1 MYYIY
6 ELNLSFFRQKGLT
19 NMSKEYLTFKEA
31 MKYLD
36 IKSHNT
42 LRYYIKQGLP
52 VIKLGNSKRISK
64 NAIDEFMQAH
74 TTAVHPT
81 KEVVNHD

>member
-64 NAIDEFMQAH
+64 TAIDDFMQSH
-74 TTAVHPT
+74 TTTVHPT
-81 KEVVNHD
+81 KAVVNHD

>member
-1 MYYIY
+1 
-6 ELNLSFFRQKGLT
+6 
-19 NMSKEYLTFKEA
+19 MSKEYLTFKEA

-52 VIKLGNSKRISK
+52 VTIIGNSKRISK
-64 NAIDEFMQAH
+64 TAIDDFMQAH
-74 TTAVHPT
+74 TAVVHPA
-81 KEVVNHD
+81 KAVVNND